1 MFKAHGVIVVQVSA
15 FARTV
20 FINILLVLFSV
31 AASSCA
37 IAANDTA
44 VTGWIVPANSS
55 FTTAKPLLQNAITTK
70 IKSDLSHVRI
80 EAEQDYWFIIDLSQ
94 YRKSSLSVIYTD
106 NAYLSHINFYAL
118 DDDFSLLSTEQND
131 INPVINKVL
140 PHQIYNNDGAHWAVV
155 SARHNDIYWINIGLT
170 TQQQF
175 TELVNTKLRNFTLI
189 IGLLLL
195 CISIAGTVYILSH
208 QTTSL
213 YLLAYFGCILG
224 EFLIAK
230 GMLNYFS
237 YEQLPLWF
245 AKLQFSFQVLALAVI
260 SFCFIHYL
268 QSQTILK
275 ARQYKLVG
283 YVSLF
288 SVIAILSCFMKQSA
302 HFIVITLSLG
312 FMLVLLNYLFFY
324 WRSHTKQ
331 AIPYEFLFVWCVVVL
346 QTIFWQ
352 ATLVTGSSLYLVND
366 LLIVLN
372 ALAFVLALLMFER
385 KRVKQFTYSLT
396 HDDETQLPN
405 KMLLIECLDS
415 QVNLAAAHSIL
426 LFRPA
431 VLSNARANFGYE
443 HVNEHIKVTMNKLAQ
458 QLASMNVLCVE
469 TNIQGF
475 RSIVR
480 LDDSTYA
487 VVILGKLE
495 LSQIEQV
502 VCVINSVFADGI
514 THERLHL
521 IDKVDIGVA
530 NYPLHASTSSQLIQR
545 GLQALGVK
553 PLHGE
558 RWHMFNIENVT
569 LSQRRIAIASALKE
583 AIEFDQLSLFFQPQ
597 IDLNTGK
604 IHGGEALLR
613 WEHPQLGHVPPDLF
627 IPIAESSG
635 IISDLTE
642 WVITQ
647 ALIYQKQITAI
658 LPEHIVSINI
668 SAKDL
673 LRKDLP
679 VLFITLLDEFKLNAS
694 NIMLELT
701 ESATLF
707 EGVDIKNALN
717 DYRLIGVKIAI
728 DDFGTGYSSLAY
740 LSKMG
745 FDEIKIDKQFVMNI
759 EYSKN
764 DQTICRATC
773 DIAKSLGSYVV
784 AEGIEDSQSMVKV
797 QSYGCEIGQGYYF
810 SRPLAFDAYMQWL
823 EHHLGATPSTTQDE
837 QRASGLIEKNNY

>member
-1 MFKAHGVIVVQVSA
+1 MVLVSTI
-15 FARTV
+15 ARAV
-20 FINILLVLFSV
+20 FINLLLVLFSIV
-31 AASSCA
+31 VSSCA
-37 IAANDTA
+37 FAANNSA
-44 VTGWIVPANSS
+44 VTGWIVPADTS
-55 FTTAKPLLQNAITTK
+55 FATAKPLLQNAIKTK
-70 IKSDLSHVRI
+70 TKSDLSHVRI
-80 EAEQDYWFIIDLSQ
+80 KAAQDYWFIIDLSQ
-94 YRKSSLSVIYTD
+94 YRKSPLSVIYAD
-106 NAYLSHINFYAL
+106 NVHLSHVDFYTL
-118 DDDFSLLSTEQND
+118 DDDFNQLDAVHDD
-131 INPVINKVL
+131 IHRLINKVL
-140 PHQIYNNDGAHWAVV
+140 PHQTYSGDRAHWAVI
-155 SARHNDIYWINIGLT
+155 SARHNDVEWINIGFAT
-170 TQQQF
+170 KQQF
-175 TELVNTKLRNFTLI
+175 IELVNTKLRNFILI

-208 QTTSL
+208 QTISL
-213 YLLAYFGCILG
+213 YLLAYLGCILS
-224 EFLIAK
+224 EFLIAQ
-230 GMLNYFS
+230 GALNYVS
-237 YEQLPLWF
+237 DALLPLWYI
-245 AKLQFSFQVLALAVI
+245 KLQFSFQVLALAVI
-260 SFCFIHYL
+260 NVCFIHYL
-268 QSQTILK
+268 QSLTILK
-275 ARQYKLVG
+275 PRQYKLFA

-288 SVIAILSCFMKQSA
+288 SVTAILSCFMAQSV
-302 HFIVITLSLG
+302 HFVVVTLSLG
-312 FMLVLLNYLFFY
+312 FMLVLLSYLFFY
-324 WRSHTKQ
+324 WRSNSKQ
-331 AIPYEFLFVWCVVVL
+331 AIPYEFLVVWCAVIL
-346 QTIFWQ
+346 QTLCWQ
-352 ATLVTGSSLYLVND
+352 ATLVAGSQLYPFND
-366 LLIVLN
+366 VLIVVN
-372 ALAFVLALLMFER
+372 ALAFVMALLIHER
-385 KRVKQFTYSLT
+385 KRVKQYNYSLT

-405 KMLLIECLDS
+405 KLLLIKRLDS
-415 QVNLAAAHSIL
+415 QVKLSSAHSIL

-443 HVNEHIKVTMNKLAQ
+443 HVNEHIKVTMSKLAQ
-458 QLASMNVLCVE
+458 QLAPMNVLCVE
-469 TNIQGF
+469 TNKQGL
-475 RSIVR
+475 RCIVR

-495 LSQIEQV
+495 LSQIEQL
-502 VCVINSVFADGI
+502 VCVINSVFAEGI
-514 THERLHL
+514 THKRLHL
-521 IDKVDIGVA
+521 IDKVEIGVA
-530 NYPLHASTSSQLIQR
+530 NYPLHASTSSQLVQR

-583 AIEFDQLSLFFQPQ
+583 AIECDQLSLFFQPQ

-604 IHGGEALLR
+604 VHGGEALLR

-647 ALIYQKQITAI
+647 ALIYQKQITAL

-694 NIMLELT
+694 NVMLELT

-784 AEGIEDSQSMVKV
+784 AEGIEDSQSMVKL

-810 SRPLAFDAYMQWL
+810 SRPLTFDAYMLWL
-823 EHHLGATPSTTQDE
+823 EQHLETTPLVTSDG
-837 QRASGLIEKNNY
+837 QRVTDLIEKNNY

>member
-1 MFKAHGVIVVQVSA
+1 M
-15 FARTV
+15 
-20 FINILLVLFSV
+20 
-31 AASSCA
+31 
-37 IAANDTA
+37 
-44 VTGWIVPANSS
+44 TGWIVPADTS
-55 FTTAKPLLQNAITTK
+55 FTTAKPLLQNAIKTK
-70 IKSDLSHVRI
+70 TKSDLSHVRI
-80 EAEQDYWFIIDLSQ
+80 KAAQDYWFIIDLSQ
-94 YRKSSLSVIYTD
+94 YRKSPLSVIYA
-106 NAYLSHINFYAL
+106 NNVHLSHVDFYTL
-118 DDDFSLLSTEQND
+118 DDDFNQLDAVHDEIHRL
-131 INPVINKVL
+131 INKVL
-140 PHQIYNNDGAHWAVV
+140 PHQTYSGDRAHWAVI
-155 SARHNDIYWINIGLT
+155 SARHNDVEWINIGFAT
-170 TQQQF
+170 KQQF
-175 TELVNTKLRNFTLI
+175 IELVNTKLRNFILI

-208 QTTSL
+208 QTISL
-213 YLLAYFGCILG
+213 YLLAYLGCILSY
-224 EFLIAK
+224 FSIAQ
-230 GMLNYFS
+230 GALNYVS
-237 YEQLPLWF
+237 DALLPLWYI
-245 AKLQFSFQVLALAVI
+245 KLQFSFQVLALAVI
-260 SFCFIHYL
+260 NVCFIHYL
-268 QSQTILK
+268 QSLTILK
-275 ARQYKLVG
+275 PLQYKLFA

-288 SVIAILSCFMKQSA
+288 SVTAILSCFMAQSV
-302 HFIVITLSLG
+302 HFVVVTLSLG
-312 FMLVLLNYLFFY
+312 FMLVLLSYLFFY
-324 WRSHTKQ
+324 WRSNSKQ
-331 AIPYEFLFVWCVVVL
+331 AIPYEFLVVWCAVIL
-346 QTIFWQ
+346 QTLCWQ
-352 ATLVTGSSLYLVND
+352 ATLVAGSQLYPFND
-366 LLIVLN
+366 VLIVVN
-372 ALAFVLALLMFER
+372 ALAFVMALLIHER
-385 KRVKQFTYSLT
+385 KRVKQYNYSLT

-405 KMLLIECLDS
+405 KLLLIKRLDS
-415 QVNLAAAHSIL
+415 QVKLSSAHSIL

-443 HVNEHIKVTMNKLAQ
+443 HVNEHIKVTMSKLAQ

-469 TNIQGF
+469 TNKQGL
-475 RSIVR
+475 RCIVR

-495 LSQIEQV
+495 LSQIEQL
-502 VCVINSVFADGI
+502 VCVINSVFAEGI
-514 THERLHL
+514 THKRLHL
-521 IDKVDIGVA
+521 IDKVEIGVA

-583 AIEFDQLSLFFQPQ
+583 AIECDQLSLFFQPQ

-604 IHGGEALLR
+604 VHGGEALLR

-647 ALIYQKQITAI
+647 ALIYQKQITVL

-694 NIMLELT
+694 NVMLELT

-784 AEGIEDSQSMVKV
+784 AEGIEDSQSMVKL

-810 SRPLAFDAYMQWL
+810 SRPLTFDAYMLWL
-823 EHHLGATPSTTQDE
+823 EQHLETTPLVTSDG
-837 QRASGLIEKNNY
+837 QRVTDLIEKNNY

>member
-1 MFKAHGVIVVQVSA
+1 M
-15 FARTV
+15 
-20 FINILLVLFSV
+20 
-31 AASSCA
+31 
-37 IAANDTA
+37 
-44 VTGWIVPANSS
+44 TGWIVPADTS
-55 FTTAKPLLQNAITTK
+55 FTTAKPLLQNAIKTK
-70 IKSDLSHVRI
+70 AKSDLSHVRI
-80 EAEQDYWFIIDLSQ
+80 KAAQDYWFIIDLSQ
-94 YRKSSLSVIYTD
+94 YRKSPLSVIYAD
-106 NAYLSHINFYAL
+106 NVHLSHVDFYTL
-118 DDDFSLLSTEQND
+118 DDDFNQLDAVHDD
-131 INPVINKVL
+131 IHRLINKVL
-140 PHQIYNNDGAHWAVV
+140 PHQTYSGDRAHWAVI
-155 SARHNDIYWINIGLT
+155 SARHNDVEWINIGFAT
-170 TQQQF
+170 KQQF
-175 TELVNTKLRNFTLI
+175 IELINTKLRNFILI

-208 QTTSL
+208 QTISL
-213 YLLAYFGCILG
+213 YLLAYLGCILSY
-224 EFLIAK
+224 FSIAQ
-230 GMLNYFS
+230 GALNYVS
-237 YEQLPLWF
+237 DALLPLWYI
-245 AKLQFSFQVLALAVI
+245 KLQFSFQVLALAVI
-260 SFCFIHYL
+260 NVCFIHYL
-268 QSQTILK
+268 KSLTILK
-275 ARQYKLVG
+275 PRQYKLFA

-288 SVIAILSCFMKQSA
+288 SVTAILSCFMAQSV
-302 HFIVITLSLG
+302 HFVVVTLSLG
-312 FMLVLLNYLFFY
+312 FMLVLLSYLFFY
-324 WRSHTKQ
+324 WRSNSKQ
-331 AIPYEFLFVWCVVVL
+331 AIPYEFLVVWCAVIL
-346 QTIFWQ
+346 QTLCWQ
-352 ATLVTGSSLYLVND
+352 ATLVAGSQLYPFND
-366 LLIVLN
+366 VLIVVN
-372 ALAFVLALLMFER
+372 ALAFVMALLIHER
-385 KRVKQFTYSLT
+385 KRVKQYNYSLT

-405 KMLLIECLDS
+405 KLLLIKRLDS
-415 QVNLAAAHSIL
+415 QVKLSSAHSIL

-443 HVNEHIKVTMNKLAQ
+443 HVNEHIKVTMSKLAQ
-458 QLASMNVLCVE
+458 QLAPMNVLCVE
-469 TNIQGF
+469 TNKQGL
-475 RSIVR
+475 RCIVR

-495 LSQIEQV
+495 LSQIEQL
-502 VCVINSVFADGI
+502 VCVINSVFAEGI
-514 THERLHL
+514 THKRLHL
-521 IDKVDIGVA
+521 IDKVEIGVA

-583 AIEFDQLSLFFQPQ
+583 AIECDQLSLFFQPQ

-604 IHGGEALLR
+604 VHGGEALLR

-647 ALIYQKQITAI
+647 ALIYQKQITAL

-694 NIMLELT
+694 NVMLELT

-784 AEGIEDSQSMVKV
+784 AEGIEDSQSMVKL

-810 SRPLAFDAYMQWL
+810 SRPLTFDAYMLWL
-823 EHHLGATPSTTQDE
+823 EQHLETTPLVTSDG
-837 QRASGLIEKNNY
+837 QRVTDLIEKNNY

>member
-1 MFKAHGVIVVQVSA
+1 MVQVSTI
-15 FARTV
+15 ARAV
-20 FINILLVLFSV
+20 FINLLLVLFSIV
-31 AASSCA
+31 VSSCA
-37 IAANDTA
+37 FAANNSA
-44 VTGWIVPANSS
+44 VTGWIVPADTS
-55 FTTAKPLLQNAITTK
+55 FTTAKPLLQNAIKTK
-70 IKSDLSHVRI
+70 AKSDLSHVRI
-80 EAEQDYWFIIDLSQ
+80 KAAQDYWFIIDLSQ
-94 YRKSSLSVIYTD
+94 YRKSPLSVIYAD
-106 NAYLSHINFYAL
+106 NVHLSHVDFYTL
-118 DDDFSLLSTEQND
+118 DDDFNQLDAVHDD
-131 INPVINKVL
+131 IHRLINKVL
-140 PHQIYNNDGAHWAVV
+140 PHQTYSADRAHWAVI
-155 SARHNDIYWINIGLT
+155 SARHNDVEWINIGFAT
-170 TQQQF
+170 KQQF
-175 TELVNTKLRNFTLI
+175 IELVNTKLRNFILI

-208 QTTSL
+208 QTISL
-213 YLLAYFGCILG
+213 YLLAYLGCILS
-224 EFLIAK
+224 EFLIAQ
-230 GMLNYFS
+230 GALNYVS
-237 YEQLPLWF
+237 DALLPFWY

-260 SFCFIHYL
+260 NVSFIHYL
-268 QSQTILK
+268 QSLTILK
-275 ARQYKLVG
+275 PRQYKLFA

-288 SVIAILSCFMKQSA
+288 SVTAILSCFMAQSV
-302 HFIVITLSLG
+302 HFVVVTLSLG
-312 FMLVLLNYLFFY
+312 FMLVLLSYLFFY
-324 WRSHTKQ
+324 WRSNSKQ
-331 AIPYEFLFVWCVVVL
+331 AIPYEFLVVWCAVIL
-346 QTIFWQ
+346 QTLCWQ
-352 ATLVTGSSLYLVND
+352 ATLVAGSQLYPFND
-366 LLIVLN
+366 VLIVVN
-372 ALAFVLALLMFER
+372 ALAFVMALLIHER
-385 KRVKQFTYSLT
+385 KRVKQYNYSLT

-405 KMLLIECLDS
+405 KLLLIKRLDS
-415 QVNLAAAHSIL
+415 QVKLSSAHSIL

-443 HVNEHIKVTMNKLAQ
+443 HVNEHIKVTMSKLAQ
-458 QLASMNVLCVE
+458 QLAPMNVLCVE
-469 TNIQGF
+469 TNKQGL
-475 RSIVR
+475 RCIVR

-495 LSQIEQV
+495 LSQIEQL
-502 VCVINSVFADGI
+502 VCVINSVFAEGI
-514 THERLHL
+514 THKRLHL
-521 IDKVDIGVA
+521 IDKVEIGVA

-583 AIEFDQLSLFFQPQ
+583 AIECDQLSLFFQPQ

-604 IHGGEALLR
+604 VHGGEALLR

-647 ALIYQKQITAI
+647 ALIYQKQITVL

-694 NIMLELT
+694 NVMLELT

-784 AEGIEDSQSMVKV
+784 AEGIEDSQSMVKL

-810 SRPLAFDAYMQWL
+810 SRPLTFDAYMLWL
-823 EHHLGATPSTTQDE
+823 EQHLETTPLVTSDG
-837 QRASGLIEKNNY
+837 QRVTDLIEKNNY

>member
-1 MFKAHGVIVVQVSA
+1 MVQVSTI
-15 FARTV
+15 ARAV
-20 FINILLVLFSV
+20 FINLLLVLFSIV
-31 AASSCA
+31 VSSCA
-37 IAANDTA
+37 FAANNSA
-44 VTGWIVPANSS
+44 VTGWIVPADTS
-55 FTTAKPLLQNAITTK
+55 FTTAKPLLQNAIKTK
-70 IKSDLSHVRI
+70 AKSDLSHVRI
-80 EAEQDYWFIIDLSQ
+80 KAAQDYWFIIDLSQ
-94 YRKSSLSVIYTD
+94 YRKSPLSVIYAD
-106 NAYLSHINFYAL
+106 NVHLSHVDFYTL
-118 DDDFSLLSTEQND
+118 DDDFNQLDAVHDD
-131 INPVINKVL
+131 IHRLINKVL
-140 PHQIYNNDGAHWAVV
+140 PHQTYSGDRAHWAVI
-155 SARHNDIYWINIGLT
+155 SARHNDVEWINIGFAT
-170 TQQQF
+170 KQQF
-175 TELVNTKLRNFTLI
+175 IELINTKLRNFILI

-208 QTTSL
+208 QTISL
-213 YLLAYFGCILG
+213 YLLAYLGCILSY
-224 EFLIAK
+224 FSIAQ
-230 GMLNYFS
+230 GALNYVS
-237 YEQLPLWF
+237 DALLPLWYI
-245 AKLQFSFQVLALAVI
+245 KLQFSFQVLALAVI
-260 SFCFIHYL
+260 NVCFIHYL
-268 QSQTILK
+268 KSLTILK
-275 ARQYKLVG
+275 PRQYKLFA

-288 SVIAILSCFMKQSA
+288 SVTAILSCFMAQSV
-302 HFIVITLSLG
+302 HFVVVTLSLG
-312 FMLVLLNYLFFY
+312 FMLVLLSYLFFY
-324 WRSHTKQ
+324 WRSNSKQ
-331 AIPYEFLFVWCVVVL
+331 AIPYEFLVVWCAVIL
-346 QTIFWQ
+346 QTLCWQ
-352 ATLVTGSSLYLVND
+352 ATLVAGSQLYPFND
-366 LLIVLN
+366 VLIVVN
-372 ALAFVLALLMFER
+372 ALAFVMALLIHER
-385 KRVKQFTYSLT
+385 KRVKQYNYSLT

-405 KMLLIECLDS
+405 KLLLIKRLDS
-415 QVNLAAAHSIL
+415 QVKLSSAHSIL

-443 HVNEHIKVTMNKLAQ
+443 HVNEHIKVTMSKLAQ
-458 QLASMNVLCVE
+458 QLAPMNVLCVE
-469 TNIQGF
+469 TNKQGL
-475 RSIVR
+475 RCIVR

-495 LSQIEQV
+495 LSQIEQL
-502 VCVINSVFADGI
+502 VCVINSVFAEGI
-514 THERLHL
+514 THKRLHL
-521 IDKVDIGVA
+521 IDKVEIGVA

-583 AIEFDQLSLFFQPQ
+583 AIECDQLSLFFQPQ

-604 IHGGEALLR
+604 VHGGEALLR

-647 ALIYQKQITAI
+647 ALIYQKQITAL

-694 NIMLELT
+694 NVMLELT

-784 AEGIEDSQSMVKV
+784 AEGIEDSQSMVKL

-810 SRPLAFDAYMQWL
+810 SRPLTFDAYMLWL
-823 EHHLGATPSTTQDE
+823 EQHLETTPLVTSDG
-837 QRASGLIEKNNY
+837 QRVTDLIEKNNY

>member
-1 MFKAHGVIVVQVSA
+1 MFKAHGVTVVQVST

-20 FINILLVLFSV
+20 LINFLLVLLSI
-31 AASSCA
+31 AASSCVN
-37 IAANDTA
+37 AASDPT
-44 VTGWIVPANSS
+44 VTGWIVPANAS
-55 FTTAKPLLQNAITTK
+55 FTTVKPLLQNAIATQT
-70 IKSDLSHVRI
+70 KSDLAHVRI
-80 EAEQDYWFIIDLSQ
+80 KAKQDYWFIIDLSKQ
-94 YRKSSLSVIYTD
+94 VQSKLAVIYAD
-106 NAYLSHINFYAL
+106 NAHLSHVEFYTL
-118 DDDFSLLSTEQND
+118 DDNFDQLAAVNND
-131 INPVINKVL
+131 THRLINKVL
-140 PHQIYNNDGAHWAVV
+140 PHSVFNTDSAHWGVIF
-155 SARHNDIYWINIGLT
+155 ARHNDDGWINIGFASD
-170 TQQQF
+170 QQF
-175 TELVNTKLRNFTLI
+175 IAVVNSRLRDFI
-189 IGLLLL
+189 IITGLLLL
-195 CISIAGTVYILSH
+195 CIIISSIVYILS
-208 QTTSL
+208 QQAKSI
-213 YLLAYFGCILG
+213 YLLVYLGCVLI
-224 EFLIAK
+224 EFLIAQ
-230 GMLNYFS
+230 GAFNYFS
-237 YEQLPLWF
+237 GALLPIWY
-245 AKLQFSFQVLALAVI
+245 AKLQLSLQVISLAVVVG
-260 SFCFIHYL
+260 CFIHYL
-268 QSQTILK
+268 QSRNIIK
-275 ARQYKLVG
+275 PRQYKLLA
-283 YVSLF
+283 YVSLLC
-288 SVIAILSCFMKQSA
+288 VTAILSCFMKQSV
-302 HFIVITLSLG
+302 HFIVVTLSLG
-312 FMLVLLNYLFFY
+312 CMLVLLSYLFFY
-324 WRSHTKQ
+324 WRTHTKQ
-331 AIPYEFLFVWCVVVL
+331 AASYEFLIVASAVIL
-346 QTIFWQ
+346 QTLCWQ
-352 ATLVTGSSLYLVND
+352 ASLVAGSPLYPFNE
-366 LLIVLN
+366 LLIVIN
-372 ALAFVLALLMFER
+372 ALLFVVMLLNHER
-385 KRVKQFTYSLT
+385 KRVKQYTFSLS
-396 HDDETQLPN
+396 HDDETKLPN
-405 KMLLIECLDS
+405 KRLLIKRLDGL
-415 QVNLAAAHSIL
+415 VKLATAHSIL

-431 VLSNARANFGYE
+431 VLLNARANFGYE
-443 HVNEHIKVTMNKLAQ
+443 HVNEHIKVTMGKLAQ

-469 TNIQGF
+469 TNKQGLDC
-475 RSIVR
+475 IVR

-487 VVILGKLE
+487 VVIIGKLE
-495 LSQIEQV
+495 LSQIEQL

-514 THERLHL
+514 THKRLHL

-545 GLQALGVK
+545 GLQALAAK

-583 AIEFDQLSLFFQPQ
+583 AIECDQLSLFFQPQ
-597 IDLNTGK
+597 VDLNTGK

-613 WEHPQLGHVPPDLF
+613 WAHPQLGHVPPDLF
-627 IPIAESSG
+627 IPIAESAG
-635 IISDLTE
+635 MISDLTE

-647 ALIYQKQITAI
+647 ALLYQKQITAL

-679 VLFITLLDEFKLNAS
+679 VLFITLLDEFKLNAN

-784 AEGIEDSQSMVKV
+784 AEGIEDSQSMVKL

-810 SRPLAFDAYMQWL
+810 SRPLAFDAYMLWL
-823 EHHLGATPSTTQDE
+823 EQHLETTPLVTSDGQTVTD
-837 QRASGLIEKNNY
+837 LIEKNNY

>member
-1 MFKAHGVIVVQVSA
+1 M
-15 FARTV
+15 
-20 FINILLVLFSV
+20 
-31 AASSCA
+31 
-37 IAANDTA
+37 
-44 VTGWIVPANSS
+44 TGWIVPADTS
-55 FTTAKPLLQNAITTK
+55 FTTAKPLLQNAIKTK
-70 IKSDLSHVRI
+70 TKSDLSHVRI
-80 EAEQDYWFIIDLSQ
+80 KAAQDYWFIIDLSQ
-94 YRKSSLSVIYTD
+94 YRKSPLSVIYAD
-106 NAYLSHINFYAL
+106 NVHLSHVDFYTL
-118 DDDFSLLSTEQND
+118 DDDFNQLDAVHDD
-131 INPVINKVL
+131 IHRLINKVL
-140 PHQIYNNDGAHWAVV
+140 PHQTYSGDRAHWAVI
-155 SARHNDIYWINIGLT
+155 SARHNDVEWINIGFAT
-170 TQQQF
+170 KQQF
-175 TELVNTKLRNFTLI
+175 IELVNTKLRNFILI

-213 YLLAYFGCILG
+213 YLLAYLGCILS
-224 EFLIAK
+224 EFLIAQ
-230 GMLNYFS
+230 GALNYVS
-237 YEQLPLWF
+237 DALLPFWY

-260 SFCFIHYL
+260 NVSFIHYL
-268 QSQTILK
+268 QSLTILK
-275 ARQYKLVG
+275 PRQYKLFA

-288 SVIAILSCFMKQSA
+288 SVTAILSCFMAQSV
-302 HFIVITLSLG
+302 HFVVVTLSLG
-312 FMLVLLNYLFFY
+312 FMLVLLSYLFFY
-324 WRSHTKQ
+324 WRSNSKQ
-331 AIPYEFLFVWCVVVL
+331 AIPYEFLVVWCAVIL
-346 QTIFWQ
+346 QTLCWQ
-352 ATLVTGSSLYLVND
+352 ATLVAGSQLYSFND
-366 LLIVLN
+366 VLIVVN
-372 ALAFVLALLMFER
+372 ALAFVMALLIHER
-385 KRVKQFTYSLT
+385 KRVKQYNYSLT

-405 KMLLIECLDS
+405 KLLLIKRLDS
-415 QVNLAAAHSIL
+415 QVKLSSAHSIL

-443 HVNEHIKVTMNKLAQ
+443 HVNEHIKVTMSKLAQ

-469 TNIQGF
+469 TNKQGL
-475 RSIVR
+475 RCIVR

-495 LSQIEQV
+495 LSQIEQL

-514 THERLHL
+514 THKRLHL
-521 IDKVDIGVA
+521 IDKVEIGVA

-583 AIEFDQLSLFFQPQ
+583 AIECDQLSLFFQPQ

-604 IHGGEALLR
+604 VHGGEALLR

-647 ALIYQKQITAI
+647 ALIYQKQITVL

-694 NIMLELT
+694 NVMLELT

-784 AEGIEDSQSMVKV
+784 AEGIEDSQSMVKL

-810 SRPLAFDAYMQWL
+810 SRPLTFDAYMLWL
-823 EHHLGATPSTTQDE
+823 EQHLETTPLVTSDG
-837 QRASGLIEKNNY
+837 QRVTDLIEKNNY

>member
-1 MFKAHGVIVVQVSA
+1 MLKAHGVTVIQVST

-20 FINILLVLFSV
+20 FINFLLVLFSI

-37 IAANDTA
+37 IAANDSV
-44 VTGWIVPANSS
+44 VTGWIVPANAP
-55 FTTAKPLLQNAITTK
+55 FETAKPLLQHAITAYA
-70 IKSDLSHVRI
+70 KSDLSQVRLK
-80 EAEQDYWFIIDLSQ
+80 AEQDYWFIIDLSQ
-94 YRKSSLSVIYTD
+94 YQQSQSNVIYAD
-106 NAYLSHINFYAL
+106 NVHLSHVDFYTL
-118 DDDFSLLSTEQND
+118 DDNFNQLVAVNNEAHRA
-131 INPVINKVL
+131 INKVL
-140 PHQIYNNDGAHWAVV
+140 PHVVFTADRAHWAVL
-155 SARHNDIYWINIGLT
+155 SARHNDDEWINIGFAT
-170 TQQQF
+170 DQQF
-175 TELVNTKLRNFTLI
+175 IELVNTKLRNFILI
-189 IGLLLL
+189 IGVLLL
-195 CISIAGTVYILSH
+195 CITIAGTVYILSH
-208 QTTSL
+208 QTKAL
-213 YLLAYFGCILG
+213 YLLAYLGCILS
-224 EFLIAK
+224 EFLIAQ
-230 GMLNYFS
+230 GVLNYVS
-237 YEQLPLWF
+237 DALLPLWY
-245 AKLQFSFQVLALAVI
+245 AKLQFSFQVMALAVI

-268 QSQTILK
+268 QSQNILK
-275 ARQYKLVG
+275 PRQYKLLA

-288 SVIAILSCFMKQSA
+288 SMTAILSCFMKQSV
-302 HFIVITLSLG
+302 HFVVVTLSLG
-312 FMLVLLNYLFFY
+312 FMLVLLSYLFFY
-324 WRSHTKQ
+324 WRSNTKQ
-331 AIPYEFLFVWCVVVL
+331 PIQYEFLIVWCAVIL
-346 QTIFWQ
+346 QTLCWQ
-352 ATLVTGSSLYLVND
+352 ATLVAGAQLFPFND
-366 LLIVLN
+366 VLIVVN
-372 ALAFVLALLMFER
+372 ALAFVMALLIHER
-385 KRVKQFTYSLT
+385 KRVKQYNHNLT
-396 HDDETQLPN
+396 HDDETKLPN
-405 KMLLIECLDS
+405 KLLLIKRLDS
-415 QVNLAAAHSIL
+415 QVKLTTAHSIL

-443 HVNEHIKVTMNKLAQ
+443 HVNEHIKVIMNKLTQ

-469 TNIQGF
+469 TNTQGA

-487 VVILGKLE
+487 VVVLGRLE
-495 LSQIEQV
+495 LSQIEQL

-514 THERLHL
+514 THKRLHL

-530 NYPLHASTSSQLIQR
+530 NYPLHASTASQLIQR
-545 GLQALGVK
+545 GLQALGAK

-583 AIEFDQLSLFFQPQ
+583 AIEYDQLSLFFQPQ
-597 IDLNTGK
+597 VDLNTGK
-604 IHGGEALLR
+604 VHGCEALLR
-613 WEHPQLGHVPPDLF
+613 WEHPQFGHVPPDLF

-635 IISDLTE
+635 IISELTE
-642 WVITQ
+642 WVITH
-647 ALIYQKQITAI
+647 ALIYQKQMTAL
-658 LPEHIVSINI
+658 LPEHIISINI

-673 LRKDLP
+673 MCKDLP

-784 AEGIEDSQSMVKV
+784 AEGIEDSQSMVKL

-810 SRPLAFDAYMQWL
+810 SRPLTFVDYMLWL
-823 EHHLGATPSTTQDE
+823 EKNLENTSLVTRDDE
-837 QRASGLIEKNNY
+837 RAIGLIEKNNY